1 VTADG
6 GVGGCRQN
14 EPMQVL
20 RVCVAVGGVVVV
32 VVNGGSV
39 LRALVMPRGRYK
51 GLPRVVD
58 RFTSALFRSL
68 SGRKR
73 SYEQRDRVLAV
84 QAPAYLVMVLAGWLM
99 AFLVGFAAILWPFTR
114 DGFGALRESGSSLL
128 TLGFAATPQLGP
140 TIIDLCAAAAG
151 LATVA
156 LQIGYLP
163 TIYGAFNRRETE
175 VTLLGVRAGVPPW
188 GPEMLARTRVGLQAE
203 GDIDDVYKS
212 WERWAADVAESH
224 SNYPVLIRFRSPQAH
239 ASWLVAMIAVLD
251 SAALFHAC
259 SPSRAPMS
267 GRLVLR
273 MGWTC
278 LRQIADVV
286 GVPYDPD
293 PRPDAPLQ
301 LTFQEFAQGVAWMR
315 AVGFEVERSD
325 EQAWAHFCGWR
336 VNYESIAYAL
346 CKQVDAVPAMWA
358 GGRRHNDEPIA
369 PFRPPIR
376 SPEDPEGA
384 IPMTGDPDLPTHHAA
399 WTDQPYQDPP
409 PPS

>member
-1 VTADG
+1 MTGDR

-140 TIIDLCAAAAG
+140 TIIDL
-151 LATVA
+151 LAS
-156 LQIGYLP
+156 I
-163 TIYGAFNRRETE
+163 F
-175 VTLLGVRAGVPPW
+175 RASDASVCG
-188 GPEMLARTRVGLQAE
+188 
-203 GDIDDVYKS
+203 
-212 WERWAADVAESH
+212 
-224 SNYPVLIRFRSPQAH
+224 RS
-239 ASWLVAMIAVLD
+239 
-251 SAALFHAC
+251 
-259 SPSRAPMS
+259 
-267 GRLVLR
+267 
-273 MGWTC
+273 
-278 LRQIADVV
+278 
-286 GVPYDPD
+286 
-293 PRPDAPLQ
+293 
-301 LTFQEFAQGVAWMR
+301 
-315 AVGFEVERSD
+315 
-325 EQAWAHFCGWR
+325 
-336 VNYESIAYAL
+336 
-346 CKQVDAVPAMWA
+346 
-358 GGRRHNDEPIA
+358 
-369 PFRPPIR
+369 
-376 SPEDPEGA
+376 
-384 IPMTGDPDLPTHHAA
+384 
-399 WTDQPYQDPP
+399 
-409 PPS
+409 

>member
-1 VTADG
+1 VTG
-6 GVGGCRQN
+6 GRGAGGCRQN

-58 RFTSALFRSL
+58 RFTSALFRLL

-114 DGFGALRESGSSLL
+114 DGLGALRESGSSLL

-140 TIIDLCAAAAG
+140 TIIDLLAAAAG

-203 GDIDDVYKS
+203 GDLDDVYKS

-224 SNYPVLIRFRSPQAH
+224 SNYPVLIRFRSLNHPG
-239 ASWLVAMIAVLD
+239 
-251 SAALFHAC
+251 FHA
-259 SPSRAPMS
+259 PSGFCEPA
-267 GRLVLR
+267 
-273 MGWTC
+273 GWLAT
-278 LRQIADVV
+278 V
-286 GVPYDPD
+286 
-293 PRPDAPLQ
+293 
-301 LTFQEFAQGVAWMR
+301 
-315 AVGFEVERSD
+315 RS
-325 EQAWAHFCGWR
+325 
-336 VNYESIAYAL
+336 
-346 CKQVDAVPAMWA
+346 
-358 GGRRHNDEPIA
+358 
-369 PFRPPIR
+369 
-376 SPEDPEGA
+376 
-384 IPMTGDPDLPTHHAA
+384 
-399 WTDQPYQDPP
+399 
-409 PPS
+409 